1 MNYLQEQF
9 VFHHSELQLLLWFL
23 FFGFQFVVLFF
34 FKNTYQIEGADII
47 RQFFHI
53 RKIARNFP
61 QKSAFYWVNY
71 FFFLV
76 QISFSSYF
84 LLLYLFFRVNLAWYY
99 YFLEN
104 FIEVWFS
111 LMGLYLI
118 FVLLRV
124 FLFYLSLRIFNQQ
137 ILLTKMLKIEWVDS
151 GNLSFLLVFLNAIFY
166 FSASA
171 YKWNLFLITILGLLF
186 WMVLLHWIRLFKFSK
201 LYHVSSLYII
211 CYICT
216 LEILPLTLT
225 LKFFFLI
232 NALDLFKI

>member
-9 VFHHSELQLLLWFL
+9 VFHHSELQLLLWLL
-23 FFGFQFVVLFF
+23 FFGSQFILLFF
-34 FKNTYQIEGADII
+34 FKNTYQIEGINI
-47 RQFFHI
+47 VHQFFHI

-61 QKSAFYWVNY
+61 QNSSFYWINY

-84 LLLYLFFRVNLAWYY
+84 LLLYLFFQLNLAWYY

-104 FIEVWFS
+104 FMQVWFS
-111 LMGLYLI
+111 LMGLYFI
-118 FVLLRV
+118 FAVLRI

-137 ILLTKMLKIEWVDS
+137 VLLVKMLKIEWIDS
-151 GNLSFLLVFLNAIFY
+151 GNLSFLLVFLNAIFC

-171 YKWNLFLITILGLLF
+171 YKWNLFLMAISALLF
-186 WMVLLHWIRLFKFSK
+186 LNVLLHWIRLFKFST

-216 LEILPLTLT
+216 LEILPLMLM
-225 LKFFFLI
+225 LKYFFLI
-232 NALDLFKI
+232 NALDWFKI